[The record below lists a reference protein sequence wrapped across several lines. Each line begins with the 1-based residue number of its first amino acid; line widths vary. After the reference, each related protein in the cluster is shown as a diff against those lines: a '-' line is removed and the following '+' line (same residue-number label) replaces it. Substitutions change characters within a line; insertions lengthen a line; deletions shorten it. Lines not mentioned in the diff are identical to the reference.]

1 MTRNQKK
8 QRREDISRLV
18 GMAALATATSLLLVI
33 AMR

>member
-18 GMAALATATSLLLVI
+18 GIAVLTVATILLIIAT
-33 AMR
+33 R

>member
-18 GMAALATATSLLLVI
+18 GAAVLATATIVLIVLT
-33 AMR
+33 R

>member
-18 GMAALATATSLLLVI
+18 VSAFLAAATIVLIVLT
-33 AMR
+33 R

>member
-18 GMAALATATSLLLVI
+18 GAAVLAAATIVLIVLT
-33 AMR
+33 R

>member
-18 GMAALATATSLLLVI
+18 GITFLVAATVLLIIVT
-33 AMR
+33 R

>member
-18 GMAALATATSLLLVI
+18 GIAFLVAATALLIIVT
-33 AMR
+33 R